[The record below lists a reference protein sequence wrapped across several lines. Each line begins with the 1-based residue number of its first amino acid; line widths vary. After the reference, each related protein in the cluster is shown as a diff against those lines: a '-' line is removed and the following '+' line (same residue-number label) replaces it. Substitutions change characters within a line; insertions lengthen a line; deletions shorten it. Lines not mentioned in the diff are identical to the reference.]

1 MITGQERLKRL
12 ERLQSMLAEQDLDA
26 FLVTATDSI
35 YYLTGV
41 SYMPLERPFFIIIR
55 PDTHPEILV
64 PTLEAEHLRAAPNLE
79 QVYTYWDYPSR
90 PGEGWPENLHDCL
103 KGVSA
108 LGVEPS
114 LPQEIVD
121 KLSEFNPRALDLVE
135 RLRLVKSQA
144 EVDMLRQSARYAD
157 LAVEI
162 LLKHAYYGVSELEL
176 FSQGRAVQTQM
187 LKEGPYDALAS
198 SVLVWAAP
206 APHNV
211 QPHGVPNVADRLR
224 DGPHT
229 AMNLIRFNGYSAE
242 CERTFFLSAP
252 TKQVKD
258 AFAAMREAR
267 RRAFELARPGTPCA
281 EIDQAANGF
290 LREEGYGEYLLH
302 RTGHGFGLGSHEGP
316 WVAEGSQDVLAENM
330 LISIEPG
337 IYIPGLG
344 GVRHSDTVLIT
355 DEGYERLTVFPTD
368 LESLTL
374 RAYRPLARLWGSV
387 MRRAVGI

>member
-1 MITGQERLKRL
+1 MITEQERLQ
-12 ERLQSMLAEQDLDA
+12 RLQRLKTLLAEHDLDA

-41 SYMPLERPFFIIIR
+41 SYMPLERPFFIIVR
-55 PDTHPEILV
+55 PDAPPELLV
-64 PTLEAEHLRAAPNLE
+64 PALEVEHLRAAPNVA
-79 QVYTYWDYPSR
+79 QVHSYWDYPSR
-90 PGEGWPENLHDCL
+90 PGEGWPENLNEHL
-103 KGVSA
+103 KSVSA

-114 LPQEIVD
+114 LPQEIAD
-121 KLSEFNPRALDLVE
+121 ELSDFCPQTLALVE
-135 RLRLVKSQA
+135 RLRMVKSRA
-144 EVDMLRQSARYAD
+144 EVDMLRQAARYAD

-162 LLKHAYYGVSELEL
+162 VLKHAYYGVSELEL
-176 FSQGRAVQTQM
+176 FSQGRGVQTRM
-187 LKEGPYDALAS
+187 LKEGTYDALTS

-211 QPHGVPNVADRLR
+211 QPHGVPDVADRLR

-229 AMNLIRFNGYSAE
+229 AMSLIRRNGYAAE
-242 CERTFFLSAP
+242 CERTFFLSKSSNQA
-252 TKQVKD
+252 KD
-258 AFAAMREAR
+258 AFAAMQGAR

-281 EIDQAANGF
+281 EIDQIANGF
-290 LREEGYGEYLLH
+290 LRDEGYGEYLLH

-330 LISIEPG
+330 LISVEPG
-337 IYIPGLG
+337 IYLPGVG
-344 GVRHSDTVLIT
+344 GVRHSDTVLVT
-355 DEGYERLTVFPTD
+355 ADGYERLTVYPTD

-374 RAYRPLARLWGSV
+374 RDYRPLARLWGGM